1 LDNCLPIVLS
11 AVVIFLFFCDK
22 IYPCVCTFFFVFE
35 GRKEGRKKAWQK
47 EAERKDRS
55 VFE

>member
-1 LDNCLPIVLS
+1 
-11 AVVIFLFFCDK
+11 
-22 IYPCVCTFFFVFE
+22 VFE